1 MKAKI
6 LTLAAILMISANFA
20 NASNE
25 VRSFSIKDI
34 KGKVIE
40 IQVIVENFVENFDF
54 DTKVIFREVKQKE
67 NGQQDMLDIRP
78 FIKPEKEIEEEL
90 F

>member
-6 LTLAAILMISANFA
+6 LTLAAILMISVNFA
-20 NASNE
+20 NASTE
-25 VRSFSIKDI
+25 VKSYTIKDI
-34 KGKVIE
+34 KGKVLE
-40 IQVIVENFVENFDF
+40 IQVIVENFMETFDF

-67 NGQQDMLDIRP
+67 NGQQEMLDIRP
-78 FIKPEKEIEEEL
+78 FIKPEREVEEEL